1 MTSLLLQ
8 KCWNIESPWLKS
20 QVSETTNLRRE
31 GCVHLAWAGFK
42 KTATFYTANNANFP
56 LSQEGKKLLDRMQ
69 SPRRPPGVS
78 QSGSAVADLRFFKRL
93 GWHYPPPLPLA
104 MSMSDYFHLTL
115 EIYPSSLTRVLCE
128 HKNFGFL
135 PAGSRRPDD
144 FRFRFP
150 GILSPKLTLSP

>member
-1 MTSLLLQ
+1 MGASL
-8 KCWNIESPWLKS
+8 S
-20 QVSETTNLRRE
+20 QTTNLRRE

-42 KTATFYTANNANFP
+42 KTTFYTANNSNFP

-78 QSGSAVADLRFFKRL
+78 QSGSAVADLRFFERL

-115 EIYPSSLTRVLCE
+115 EIYPSSLTHQGLVRGE
-128 HKNFGFL
+128 HKKFGFL

-150 GILSPKLTLSP
+150 SILSPKLTLSP